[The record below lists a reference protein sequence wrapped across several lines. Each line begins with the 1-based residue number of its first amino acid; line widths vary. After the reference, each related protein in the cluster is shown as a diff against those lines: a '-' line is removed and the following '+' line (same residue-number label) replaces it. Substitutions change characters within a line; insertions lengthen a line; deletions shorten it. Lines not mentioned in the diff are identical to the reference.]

1 MEGIRKTYRMGEI
14 DVPVLKGVNLTISE
28 GEWVALMGPSGS
40 GKTTLMNL
48 LGLLDTPTEGEYTL
62 QGQEVAT
69 RTDDELSL
77 LRNRHI
83 GFVFQTFNL
92 LPQLSALG
100 NVALPLGYGGM
111 SPAEA
116 HLKASVQLQRVGLS
130 ERERHRPNAL
140 SGGEQ
145 QRVAVARALAGS
157 PSLLLADEP
166 TGNLDS
172 KTGEEILK
180 LFDEIHGEGTTILM
194 VTHDEDVAR
203 RAERTVRLL
212 DGKVVSG

>member
-111 SPAEA
+111 SP
-116 HLKASVQLQRVGLS
+116 SVQLQRVGLS